1 LSAGAA
7 FQYDRGRGQPG
18 VSDMNYFDIALL
30 ILASVLILIGVM
42 KGLVRLLI
50 GLAALIAA
58 FAVAARFHQPLAASM
73 DSVEIHD
80 GALMLLS
87 YFLLFIGVMLLGGL
101 TAYLLRK
108 LMKAAMLGWADRLG
122 GAAVGP
128 ALATLLAVLI
138 ILPMVAYSPGSSEM
152 LSESVLAPFISEA
165 ADVAS
170 PMVPQHL
177 SDLYNE
183 KIEALRQL
191 WQEKFF
197 DSENPRT

>member
-1 LSAGAA
+1 
-7 FQYDRGRGQPG
+7 
-18 VSDMNYFDIALL
+18 MNYFDIALL
-30 ILASVLILIGVM
+30 ILASVLIFIGVM

-50 GLAALIAA
+50 GLAAFIAA

-73 DSVEIHD
+73 DFVKIPD

-122 GAAVGP
+122 GAAVGL

-138 ILPMVAYSPGSSEM
+138 ILPTVAYSPGNSEM
-152 LSESVLAPFISEA
+152 LSESVLAPFISEV

-170 PMVPQHL
+170 PMVPQQL

-197 DSENPRT
+197 DSGNPRT